1 LLQGCTYSGGLKP
14 QNARFLKKAYPVT
27 YFYNVQ
33 QNNFH
38 DWINEYN
45 LVDLLLRSHKTYLY
59 YASRY
64 DTFPPVLLAQLQ
76 SLIQKNY
83 VNALKTA
90 YKDSVSREY
99 IYELESNIPNITGK
113 ITRHEPVFCNF
124 ETLSQDT
131 GYFVSSD
138 PVYKFDKAFLRSP
151 IASFSGKFSIKL
163 NQENPYGPGTKIKLK
178 KGYYSITALRHS
190 VDGNGF
196 IVAADNTGTALYKA
210 NAIADDENPDWN
222 SVKLTVDVIDKM
234 IGEEIAVYLWY
245 PGKGTC
251 YFDDLSITYYEV
263 Q

>member
-1 LLQGCTYSGGLKP
+1 
-14 QNARFLKKAYPVT
+14 
-27 YFYNVQ
+27 
-33 QNNFH
+33 
-38 DWINEYN
+38 
-45 LVDLLLRSHKTYLY
+45 
-59 YASRY
+59 
-64 DTFPPVLLAQLQ
+64 LQ

-196 IVAADNTGTALYKA
+196 IVAADNTSTALYKA